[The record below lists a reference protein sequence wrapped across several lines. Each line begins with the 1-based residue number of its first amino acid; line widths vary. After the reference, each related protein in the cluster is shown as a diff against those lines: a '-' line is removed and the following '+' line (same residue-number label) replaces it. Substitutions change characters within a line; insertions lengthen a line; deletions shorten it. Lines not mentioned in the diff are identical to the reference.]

1 LIDAI
6 IYIFLGLFLY
16 QIKSQIAAWLMFIYA
31 IGVFIITA
39 LAKAGIMEGG
49 TNIFLAA
56 MIIWISFRA
65 IKATTYLET
74 HK

>member
-1 LIDAI
+1 
-6 IYIFLGLFLY
+6 
-16 QIKSQIAAWLMFIYA
+16 MFIYA